1 MGQTVYYEDEKIHFD
16 LRGDHDHRIRIYD
29 FENGEFN
36 KFTIQD
42 IRESYSKNM
51 QKEFFAE
58 LLRFS
63 QGSFTKKG
71 DEIIHEVDDIPLGA
85 VFKIADRQENNKG
98 EVANVQLNTM
108 GSITFRG
115 QRILN
120 ITDKTNRKLYE
131 HFVTAMN
138 NRVDTADLF

>member
-1 MGQTVYYEDEKIHFD
+1 MGQTVYFGDEKIHFD
-16 LRGDHDHRIRIYD
+16 LRGDHEHGIRIYD

-36 KFTIQD
+36 EVRIEE
-42 IRESYSKNM
+42 IRDDYSEGM

-63 QGSFTKKG
+63 QGSFRKEDDK
-71 DEIIHEVDDIPLGA
+71 IIHEVKDIPLGA
-85 VFKIADRQENNKG
+85 VFRIADKQENDQG

-108 GSITFRG
+108 GSVTFRD

-120 ITDKTNRKLYE
+120 ITNETNRKLYE

-138 NRVDTADLF
+138 NRVDTANLF